1 MSTTDRQQRATGTGG
16 DDQREE
22 RVFVR
27 VSVREKRKF
36 QKLAKSRHT
45 DISELARQLLHREA
59 DSKSE
64 RDAA

>member
-1 MSTTDRQQRATGTGG
+1 MRQTNRQPANGNGG
-16 DDQREE
+16 GEEQREE

-36 QKLAKSRHT
+36 QRLAKSRHT

-59 DSKSE
+59 DSKAE
-64 RDAA
+64 A